1 MDKNKI
7 IEDLDF
13 RNRCTQFGLDWRDFK
28 ILDNMILVATPKQ
41 NMYMLLDQN
50 YNIINFVQLVDEQL
64 DDIRKCYNDYQNLIV
79 TRLSNTANTF
89 TFRYLSIKQIH
100 DISDR
105 ILLNTDQDGWPREIE
120 INGQWYQNLDSNL
133 FLKQISYLKFIEEE
147 INIYW
152 KKVYQFKLCGF
163 QVVSLTEYLNAI
175 EQHIKLCIEEN
186 LAKNRQPL
194 PILVLEYLGQREY
207 SNQPLYGLLFDVIEC
222 FLNFY
227 GYRKKETISATIE
240 KIPQEEANDTLNNL
254 DCSSQ
259 MLKLLDESFD
269 RSDLEKLNS
278 KRKIR

>member
-13 RNRCTQFGLDWRDFK
+13 RNRCTQFGLDWMDFK

-50 YNIINFVQLVDEQL
+50 YNIIDFVQLVDDQFDHIKE
-64 DDIRKCYNDYQNLIV
+64 CYKDYQNPIV
-79 TRLSNTANTF
+79 TRLSNATNTF

-105 ILLNTDQDGWPREIE
+105 IFLNTNQNGWPREIA
-120 INGQWYQNLDSNL
+120 INGQWYQNCDSNL

-152 KKVYQFKLCGF
+152 KKVYQFKLYGF

-175 EQHIKLCIEEN
+175 EQHIKLCIKEN
-186 LAKNRQPL
+186 LAQSRQPA
-194 PILVLEYLGQREY
+194 PILVLEYLGQIEY
-207 SNQPLYGLLFDVIEC
+207 NSQPMYGLLFDVIE
-222 FLNFY
+222 LLLKFY
-227 GYRKKETISATIE
+227 GYRKKGAVSATIE
-240 KIPQEEANDTLNNL
+240 KLSQEEENDTLNNSN
-254 DCSSQ
+254 CSSQ
-259 MLKLLDESFD
+259 MLKLLDVPFD
-269 RSDLEKLNS
+269 KSDFEKSNS